1 MDDSV
6 KDNKPKA
13 TLVTVKMDDK
23 ARLLP
28 TKPGCYLMK
37 NKDQQIIY
45 VGKAKNLRSR
55 VTSYFNNSAKNAKT
69 EILVGHIVDFD
80 FIMTT
85 SDAESFVLEN
95 TLIKKH
101 TPKYNIRL
109 KDDKSYPY
117 VLINHNEPFPR
128 LEFMRRVKRG
138 KGVEVFGPFVTGSNV
153 WDILRILTQSFCLR
167 DCKLSEFKKRKEPCL
182 LYQMH
187 QCSAPC
193 VGKID
198 EASYSDD
205 LAFARDM
212 FSGSGTKTIRELEK
226 RMETAAENEEF
237 EKATLIRDNLKTLL
251 AFANNFKQENA
262 EHGDDRNLDV
272 IAFYQ
277 GEIEVDISIYMMR
290 NGVLLGHKNFNFSNL
305 DIVESVEDSVLN
317 YLFQYYSTTYDSLP
331 QLIITQMTSES
342 NELLEAGIT
351 TIDKNIRVRPPQKKY
366 DSFLNLT
373 RDHAFEQ
380 QRVRLLHEDSVY
392 VGLNKLK
399 DLLSLKERPVVLEC
413 YDIAIFQGSSPTASQ
428 IVFHDGKPD
437 KKNYRYYHLEE
448 LPEGNNDFAMMRQ
461 LILRRADNGSL
472 PDVFIVDGGLGQVNV
487 FKEALRELEIPIP
500 VIGIAKSKN
509 VRVKDGFRMEDIK
522 KSEERL
528 IIPGRSNPYFLN
540 QNRSLF
546 KIIVQM
552 RDEAHRFS
560 RKLHHKEEI
569 KRVFNKKVERKPRV
583 PKTPKELK
591 KERIDKTA
599 VEISLDD
606 FELDSED

>member
-13 TLVTVKMDDK
+13 TLVTVKMEDK
-23 ARLLP
+23 AKLLP

-55 VTSYFNNSAKNAKT
+55 VTSYFNSSSKNAKT
-69 EILVGHIVDFD
+69 EILVSHIVDFD

-117 VLINHNEPFPR
+117 VVINHNEPFPR
-128 LEFMRRVKRG
+128 LEFIRRVKRG
-138 KGVEVFGPFVTGSNV
+138 KGIEVFGPFVTGSNV
-153 WDILRILTQSFCLR
+153 WDIIRILTQSFCLR
-167 DCKLSEFKKRKEPCL
+167 DCTLTEFKKRKEPCL

-198 EASYSDD
+198 AVEYEKDM
-205 LAFARDM
+205 AFARDM
-212 FSGSGTKTIRELEK
+212 FSGSGSKTLKELEG
-226 RMETAAENEEF
+226 RMARAAENEEF
-237 EKATLIRDNLKTLL
+237 EKAALIRDNMNKLGE
-251 AFANNFKQENA
+251 FANNFKQENA
-262 EHGDDRNLDV
+262 EHSDEKNLDIV
-272 IAFYQ
+272 AFYQ
-277 GEIEVDISIYMMR
+277 GENEVDISIYMMR

-305 DIVESVEDSVLN
+305 DIVEEVEDSVLN
-317 YLFQYYSTTYDSLP
+317 YLFQYYANTYDSLP
-331 QLIITQMTSES
+331 QLIITQMTEES
-342 NELLEAGIT
+342 NSLLQAGIET
-351 TIDKNIRVRPPQKKY
+351 LDKNIRVRAPQKKY
-366 DSFLNLT
+366 ESFLNLT

-399 DLLSLKERPVVLEC
+399 DLLGLKERPVVLEC
-413 YDIAIFQGSSPTASQ
+413 YDVAIFQGSSPTASQ

-437 KKNYRYYHLEE
+437 KKNYRYYHMEE
-448 LPEGNNDFAMMRQ
+448 RPEGNNDFAMMRE
-461 LILRRADNGSL
+461 LIIRRSDNGSL

-487 FKEALRELEIPIP
+487 FKEVLRELNIPIP

-509 VRVKDGFRMEDIK
+509 IRTKEGFRSEDIK

-528 IIPGRSNPYFLN
+528 IIPGRSNPFFLN

-560 RKLHHKEEI
+560 RKLHHKEET
-569 KRVFNKKVERKPRV
+569 KRVFNKKVPRK
-583 PKTPKELK
+583 K
-591 KERIDKTA
+591 KDLTIGKSRNK
-599 VEISLDD
+599 VEI
-606 FELDSED
+606 ELDPGPEE

>member
-6 KDNKPKA
+6 KDNKSKP
-13 TLVTVKMDDK
+13 TVVTVKLEEK
-23 ARLLP
+23 AKILP

-37 NKDQQIIY
+37 NRDDQIIY

-55 VTSYFNNSAKNAKT
+55 VTSYFNSSAKNAKT
-69 EILVGHIVDFD
+69 EILVSHIVDFD

-117 VLINHNEPFPR
+117 VVINQNEPYPR
-128 LEFMRRVKRG
+128 LEFIRKVKRG
-138 KGVEVFGPFVTGSNV
+138 KGMEVFGPFVTGSNV
-153 WDILRILTQSFCLR
+153 WDVLRILTQSFCLR
-167 DCKLSEFKKRKEPCL
+167 DCTLTEFRKRKEPCL

-193 VGKID
+193 VGKI
-198 EASYSDD
+198 EAAEYEKD

-212 FSGSGTKTIRELEK
+212 FSGSGNKTLKELER
-226 RMETAAENEEF
+226 RMILAAENEEF
-237 EKATLIRDNLKTLL
+237 EKAALIRDNLSKLGD
-251 AFANNFKQENA
+251 FANNFKQENA
-262 EHGDDRNLDV
+262 EHGDEKNLDIV
-272 IAFYQ
+272 AYYQ
-277 GEIEVDISIYMMR
+277 GDNEVDISIYMMR

-305 DIVESVEDSVLN
+305 DIVEDVEDAVLN
-317 YLFQYYSTTYDSLP
+317 YLFQYYSNTYDSLP
-331 QLIITQMTSES
+331 QLIITQLSDDGNSM
-342 NELLEAGIT
+342 LEAGIVT
-351 TIDKNIRVRPPQKKY
+351 VDKNIRVRPPQKKY

-413 YDIAIFQGSSPTASQ
+413 YDVAIFQGSSPTASQ

-448 LPEGNNDFAMMRQ
+448 RPEGNNDFAMMRE
-461 LILRRADNGSL
+461 LIIRRSDNGSL
-472 PDVFIVDGGLGQVNV
+472 PDVFIVDGGLGQVNI
-487 FKEALRELEIPIP
+487 FKEALKELKIAIP
-500 VIGIAKSKN
+500 VVGIAKSKN
-509 VRVKDGFRMEDIK
+509 VRTKDGFKSEDIK

-528 IIPGRSNPYFLN
+528 VIPGRTNPYFLN

-560 RKLHHKEEI
+560 RKLHHKEET
-569 KRVFNKKVERKPRV
+569 KRVFNKKTPRKPKDLNKIV
-583 PKTPKELK
+583 K
-591 KERIDKTA
+591 KAK
-599 VEISLDD
+599 
-606 FELDSED
+606 SEGATEV

>member
-13 TLVTVKMDDK
+13 TLVTVKMEDK
-23 ARLLP
+23 AKLLP

-55 VTSYFNNSAKNAKT
+55 VTSYFNSSSKNAKT
-69 EILVGHIVDFD
+69 EILVSHIVDFD

-117 VLINHNEPFPR
+117 VVINHNEPFPR
-128 LEFMRRVKRG
+128 LEFIRRVKRG
-138 KGVEVFGPFVTGSNV
+138 KGIEVFGPFVTGSNV
-153 WDILRILTQSFCLR
+153 WDIIRILTQSFCLR
-167 DCKLSEFKKRKEPCL
+167 DCTLSEFKKRKEPCL

-193 VGKID
+193 VGKI
-198 EASYSDD
+198 EAVEYEKDM
-205 LAFARDM
+205 AFARDM
-212 FSGSGTKTIRELEK
+212 FSGSGSKTLKELEN
-226 RMETAAENEEF
+226 RMARAAENEEF
-237 EKATLIRDNLKTLL
+237 EKAALIRDNMTKLGE
-251 AFANNFKQENA
+251 FANNFKQENA
-262 EHGDDRNLDV
+262 EHNDEKNLDIV
-272 IAFYQ
+272 AYYQ
-277 GEIEVDISIYMMR
+277 GETEVDISIYMMR

-305 DIVESVEDSVLN
+305 DIVEEVEESVLN
-317 YLFQYYSTTYDSLP
+317 YLFQYYANTYDSLP
-331 QLIITQMTSES
+331 QLIITQMTEES
-342 NELLEAGIT
+342 NSLLQAGIET
-351 TIDKNIRVRPPQKKY
+351 LDKNIRVRAPQKKY
-366 DSFLNLT
+366 ESFLNLT

-399 DLLSLKERPVVLEC
+399 DLLGLKERPVVLEC
-413 YDIAIFQGSSPTASQ
+413 YDVAIFQGSSPTASQ

-437 KKNYRYYHLEE
+437 KKNYRYYHMEE
-448 LPEGNNDFAMMRQ
+448 RPEGNNDFAMMRE
-461 LILRRADNGSL
+461 LIIRRSDNGSL
-472 PDVFIVDGGLGQVNV
+472 PDVFIVDGGLGQVNI
-487 FKEALRELEIPIP
+487 FKEALKELNIAIP
-500 VIGIAKSKN
+500 VVGIAKSKN
-509 VRVKDGFRMEDIK
+509 IRTKEGFRSEDIK

-528 IIPGRSNPYFLN
+528 IIPGRSNPFFLN

-560 RKLHHKEEI
+560 RKLHHKEET
-569 KRVFNKKVERKPRV
+569 KRVFNKKVPRK
-583 PKTPKELK
+583 KKDLTTG
-591 KERIDKTA
+591 KERSKI
-599 VEISLDD
+599 EI
-606 FELDSED
+606 ELDPGPEE

>member
-6 KDNKPKA
+6 KDNKPKP
-13 TLVTVKMDDK
+13 TLVTVKMEDK
-23 ARLLP
+23 AKLLP

-55 VTSYFNNSAKNAKT
+55 VTSYFNSSSKNAKT
-69 EILVGHIVDFD
+69 EILVSHIVDFD

-117 VLINHNEPFPR
+117 VVINHNEPFPR
-128 LEFMRRVKRG
+128 LEFIRRVKRG
-138 KGVEVFGPFVTGSNV
+138 KGIEVFGPFVTGSNV
-153 WDILRILTQSFCLR
+153 WDIIRILTQSFCLR
-167 DCKLSEFKKRKEPCL
+167 DCTLTEFRKRKEPCL

-193 VGKID
+193 VGKISAENYEKD
-198 EASYSDD
+198 M
-205 LAFARDM
+205 AFARDM
-212 FSGSGTKTIRELEK
+212 FSGSGNKTLKELEN
-226 RMETAAENEEF
+226 RMALAAENEEF
-237 EKATLIRDNLKTLL
+237 EKAALIRDNMTKLGE
-251 AFANNFKQENA
+251 FANNFKQENA
-262 EHGDDRNLDV
+262 EHNDEKNLDIV
-272 IAFYQ
+272 AYYQ
-277 GEIEVDISIYMMR
+277 GENEVDISIYMMR

-317 YLFQYYSTTYDSLP
+317 YLFQYYANTYDSLP
-331 QLIITQMTSES
+331 QLIITQMTEES
-342 NELLEAGIT
+342 NGLLQAGIET
-351 TIDKNIRVRPPQKKY
+351 LDKNIRVRAPQKKY
-366 DSFLNLT
+366 ESFLNLT

-399 DLLSLKERPVVLEC
+399 DLLGLKERPVVLEC
-413 YDIAIFQGSSPTASQ
+413 YDVAIFQGSSPTASQ

-437 KKNYRYYHLEE
+437 KKNYRYYHMEE
-448 LPEGNNDFAMMRQ
+448 RPEGNNDFAMMRE
-461 LILRRADNGSL
+461 LIIRRSDNGSL

-487 FKEALRELEIPIP
+487 FKEALKELNIPIP

-509 VRVKDGFRMEDIK
+509 IRTKEGFKSEEIK

-560 RKLHHKEEI
+560 RKLHHKEET
-569 KRVFNKKVERKPRV
+569 KRVFNKKAPRK
-583 PKTPKELK
+583 KKDLTTG
-591 KERIDKTA
+591 KERQKI
-599 VEISLDD
+599 EIQLDD
-606 FELDSED
+606 APEE

>member
-13 TLVTVKMDDK
+13 TLVTVKMEDK
-23 ARLLP
+23 AKLLP

-55 VTSYFNNSAKNAKT
+55 VTSYFNSSSKNAKT
-69 EILVGHIVDFD
+69 EILVSHIVDFD

-117 VLINHNEPFPR
+117 VVINHNEPFPR
-128 LEFMRRVKRG
+128 LEFIRRVKRG
-138 KGVEVFGPFVTGSNV
+138 KGIEVFGPFVTGSNV
-153 WDILRILTQSFCLR
+153 WDIIRILTQSFCLR
-167 DCKLSEFKKRKEPCL
+167 DCTLTEFRKRKEPCL

-198 EASYSDD
+198 ASEYEKDM
-205 LAFARDM
+205 AFARDM
-212 FSGSGTKTIRELEK
+212 FSGSGSKTLKELEH
-226 RMETAAENEEF
+226 RMARAAENEEF
-237 EKATLIRDNLKTLL
+237 EKAALIRDNMSKLGE
-251 AFANNFKQENA
+251 FANNFKQENA
-262 EHGDDRNLDV
+262 EHNDEKNLDIV
-272 IAFYQ
+272 AYYQ
-277 GEIEVDISIYMMR
+277 GENEVDISIYMMR

-305 DIVESVEDSVLN
+305 DIVEEVEDSVLN
-317 YLFQYYSTTYDSLP
+317 YLFQYYANTYDSLP
-331 QLIITQMTSES
+331 QLIITQMTEES
-342 NELLEAGIT
+342 NGLLQAGIET
-351 TIDKNIRVRPPQKKY
+351 LDKNIRVRAPQKKY
-366 DSFLNLT
+366 ESFLNLT

-399 DLLSLKERPVVLEC
+399 DLLGLKERPVVLEC
-413 YDIAIFQGSSPTASQ
+413 YDVAVFQGSSPTASQ

-437 KKNYRYYHLEE
+437 KKNYRYYHMEE
-448 LPEGNNDFAMMRQ
+448 RPEGNNDFAMMRE
-461 LILRRADNGSL
+461 LIIRRSDNGSL
-472 PDVFIVDGGLGQVNV
+472 PDVFIVDGGLGQVNI
-487 FKEALRELEIPIP
+487 FKEALKELNIPIP
-500 VIGIAKSKN
+500 VVGIAKSKN
-509 VRVKDGFRMEDIK
+509 IRTKEGFRSEDIK

-528 IIPGRSNPYFLN
+528 IIPGRSNPFFLN

-560 RKLHHKEEI
+560 RKLHHKEET
-569 KRVFNKKVERKPRV
+569 KRVFNKKVPRKKKDLTTGKERK
-583 PKTPKELK
+583 K
-591 KERIDKTA
+591 
-599 VEISLDD
+599 VEI
-606 FELDSED
+606 ELDPGPEE

>member
-6 KDNKPKA
+6 KDNKTKA
-13 TLVTVKMDDK
+13 TLVTVKMEDK
-23 ARLLP
+23 AKLLP

-55 VTSYFNNSAKNAKT
+55 VSSYFNNSAKNAKT
-69 EILVGHIVDFD
+69 EILVSHIVDFD

-117 VLINHNEPFPR
+117 VVINRNEPFPR
-128 LEFMRRVKRG
+128 LEFVRRVKRA
-138 KGVEVFGPFVTGSNV
+138 KGVDVYGPFVTGSNV
-153 WDILRILTQSFCLR
+153 WEIIRILTQSFCLR
-167 DCKLSEFKKRKEPCL
+167 DCTLSEFKKRKEPCL

-193 VGKID
+193 VGKITA
-198 EASYSDD
+198 EEYERD
-205 LAFARDM
+205 LEYARDM
-212 FSGSGTKTIRELEK
+212 FSGSGNKTLRELER
-226 RMETAAENEEF
+226 RMYEASENEEF
-237 EKATLIRDNLKTLL
+237 EKAALIRDNLKILGD
-251 AFANNFKQENA
+251 FANNFKQENA
-262 EHGDDRNLDV
+262 EHGDEKNLDIV
-272 IAFYQ
+272 AFYQ
-277 GEIEVDISIYMMR
+277 GEIEVDISVYMMR

-305 DIVESVEDSVLN
+305 DIVETLEDSVLN
-317 YLFQYYSTTYDSLP
+317 FLFQYYSTTYDSLP
-331 QLIITQMTSES
+331 DLVITQMDEE
-342 NELLEAGIT
+342 NNQMLETGVST
-351 TIDKNIRVRPPQKKY
+351 LGKNIKVRPPQKKY

-413 YDIAIFQGSSPTASQ
+413 YDVAIFQGSSPTAAQ

-448 LPEGNNDFAMMRQ
+448 RPEGNNDFAMMRE
-461 LILRRADNGSL
+461 LIIRRSDNGSL
-472 PDVFIVDGGLGQVNV
+472 PDVFIVDGGWGQVNV
-487 FKEALRELEIPIP
+487 FKEALKELNIPIP
-500 VIGIAKSKN
+500 VVGIAKSKN
-509 VRVKDGFRMEDIK
+509 VRTKDGFKNEDIK

-560 RKLHHKEEI
+560 RKLHHKEET
-569 KRVFNKKVERKPRV
+569 KRVLGTKKPR
-583 PKTPKELK
+583 KKKELPVQ
-591 KERIDKTA
+591 E
-599 VEISLDD
+599 
-606 FELDSED
+606 

>member
-6 KDNKPKA
+6 KDNKTKA
-13 TLVTVKMDDK
+13 TLVTVKMEDK
-23 ARLLP
+23 AKLLP

-55 VTSYFNNSAKNAKT
+55 VSSYFNNSAKNAKT
-69 EILVGHIVDFD
+69 DILVSHIVDFD

-117 VLINHNEPFPR
+117 VVINRNEPFPR
-128 LEFMRRVKRG
+128 LEFVRRVKRA
-138 KGVEVFGPFVTGSNV
+138 KGVDVYGPFVTGSNV
-153 WDILRILTQSFCLR
+153 WEIIRILTQSFCLR
-167 DCKLSEFKKRKEPCL
+167 DCTLSEFRKRKEPCL

-193 VGKID
+193 VGKITA
-198 EASYSDD
+198 EEYERD
-205 LAFARDM
+205 LDYARDM
-212 FSGSGTKTIRELEK
+212 FSGSGNKTLRELER
-226 RMETAAENEEF
+226 RMYEASENEEF
-237 EKATLIRDNLKTLL
+237 EKAALIRDNLKILGD
-251 AFANNFKQENA
+251 FANNFKQENA
-262 EHGDDRNLDV
+262 EHGDEKNLDIV
-272 IAFYQ
+272 AFYQ
-277 GEIEVDISIYMMR
+277 GEIEVDISVYMMR

-305 DIVESVEDSVLN
+305 DIVETLEDSVLN
-317 YLFQYYSTTYDSLP
+317 FLFQYYSTTYDSLP
-331 QLIITQMTSES
+331 DLIITQMDEE
-342 NELLEAGIT
+342 NNQMLETGVST
-351 TIDKNIRVRPPQKKY
+351 LGKNIRVRPPQKKY

-413 YDIAIFQGSSPTASQ
+413 YDVAIFQGSSPTAAQ

-448 LPEGNNDFAMMRQ
+448 RPEGNNDFAMMRE
-461 LILRRADNGSL
+461 LIIRRSDNGSL
-472 PDVFIVDGGLGQVNV
+472 PDVFIVDGGWGQVNV
-487 FKEALRELEIPIP
+487 FKEALKELNIPIP
-500 VIGIAKSKN
+500 VVGIAKSKN
-509 VRVKDGFRMEDIK
+509 VRTKDGFKNEDIK

-560 RKLHHKEEI
+560 RKLHHKEET
-569 KRVFNKKVERKPRV
+569 KRVLGTKKPR
-583 PKTPKELK
+583 KKKELPVQ
-591 KERIDKTA
+591 E
-599 VEISLDD
+599 
-606 FELDSED
+606 

>member
-6 KDNKPKA
+6 KDNKPNRA
-13 TLVTVKMDDK
+13 LVTVKMEDK
-23 ARLLP
+23 AKLLP

-55 VTSYFNNSAKNAKT
+55 VTSYFNTSSKNAKT
-69 EILVGHIVDFD
+69 EILVSHIVDFD

-117 VLINHNEPFPR
+117 VVINHNEPFPR
-128 LEFMRRVKRG
+128 LEFIRRVKRG
-138 KGVEVFGPFVTGSNV
+138 KGIEVFGPFVTGSNV
-153 WDILRILTQSFCLR
+153 WDIIRILTQSFCLR
-167 DCKLSEFKKRKEPCL
+167 DCTLTEFKKRKEPCL

-198 EASYSDD
+198 AVEYEKDM
-205 LAFARDM
+205 AFARDM
-212 FSGSGTKTIRELEK
+212 FSGSGNKTLKELEH
-226 RMETAAENEEF
+226 RMARAAENEEF
-237 EKATLIRDNLKTLL
+237 EKAALIRDNMTKLSE
-251 AFANNFKQENA
+251 FANNFKQENA
-262 EHGDDRNLDV
+262 EHNDEKNLDIV
-272 IAFYQ
+272 AFYQ
-277 GEIEVDISIYMMR
+277 GENEVDISIYMMR

-305 DIVESVEDSVLN
+305 DIVEEVEDSVLN
-317 YLFQYYSTTYDSLP
+317 YLFQYYANTFDSLP
-331 QLIITQMTSES
+331 QLIITQMTEES
-342 NELLEAGIT
+342 NALLQSGVET
-351 TIDKNIRVRPPQKKY
+351 LDKNIRVRAPMKKY
-366 DSFLNLT
+366 ESFLNLT

-399 DLLSLKERPVVLEC
+399 DLLGLKERPVVLEC
-413 YDIAIFQGSSPTASQ
+413 YDVAIFQGSSPTASQ

-437 KKNYRYYHLEE
+437 KKNYRYYHMEE
-448 LPEGNNDFAMMRQ
+448 RPEGNNDFAMMRE
-461 LILRRADNGSL
+461 LIIRRSDNGSL

-487 FKEALRELEIPIP
+487 FKEVLRELNIPIP
-500 VIGIAKSKN
+500 VVGIAKSKN
-509 VRVKDGFRMEDIK
+509 IRTKDGFRSEDIK

-528 IIPGRSNPYFLN
+528 IIPGRSNPFFLN

-560 RKLHHKEEI
+560 RKLHHKEET
-569 KRVFNKKVERKPRV
+569 KRVFNKKVPRKKKDLTIG
-583 PKTPKELK
+583 KTRNK
-591 KERIDKTA
+591 I
-599 VEISLDD
+599 EI
-606 FELDSED
+606 ELDPGPEGE

>member
-1 MDDSV
+1 MSKGHLKRVLEVDDSV
-6 KDNKPKA
+6 KDNKAKA
-13 TLVTVKMDDK
+13 TLVTVKLEEK
-23 ARLLP
+23 AKLLP

-69 EILVGHIVDFD
+69 DILVSHIVDFD

-117 VLINHNEPFPR
+117 VVINRNEPFPR
-128 LEFMRRVKRG
+128 LEFVRRVKRA

-153 WDILRILTQSFCLR
+153 WEIIRILTQSFCLR
-167 DCKLSEFKKRKEPCL
+167 DCTLSEFRKRKEPCL

-193 VGKID
+193 VEKITTED
-198 EASYSDD
+198 YERD
-205 LAFARDM
+205 LDCARDM
-212 FSGSGTKTIRELEK
+212 FSGSGNKTLRELEK
-226 RMETAAENEEF
+226 RMFEASENEEF
-237 EKATLIRDNLKTLL
+237 EKAAIIRDNLKILGD
-251 AFANNFKQENA
+251 FANNFKQENA
-262 EHGDDRNLDV
+262 EHGDEKNLDIV
-272 IAFYQ
+272 AFYQ

-305 DIVESVEDSVLN
+305 DIVETLEDSVLN
-317 YLFQYYSTTYDSLP
+317 FLFQYYSTTYDSLP
-331 QLIITQMTSES
+331 DLIITQMDEEN
-342 NELLEAGIT
+342 NEMLETGVAT
-351 TIDKNIRVRPPQKKY
+351 LSKNIRVRAPQKKY

-413 YDIAIFQGSSPTASQ
+413 YDVAIFQGSSPTASQ

-448 LPEGNNDFAMMRQ
+448 RPEGNNDFAMMRE
-461 LILRRADNGSL
+461 LIIRRSDNGSL
-472 PDVFIVDGGLGQVNV
+472 PDVFIVDGGWGQVNV
-487 FKEALRELEIPIP
+487 FKEALKELNIPIP
-500 VIGIAKSKN
+500 VVGIAKSKN
-509 VRVKDGFRMEDIK
+509 VRTKDGFKNEDIK

-528 IIPGRSNPYFLN
+528 IIPGRANPYFLN

-560 RKLHHKEEI
+560 RKLHHKEET
-569 KRVFNKKVERKPRV
+569 KRVLGTKK
-583 PKTPKELK
+583 PKKK
-591 KERIDKTA
+591 KEIK
-599 VEISLDD
+599 EPLK
-606 FELDSED
+606 

>member
-1 MDDSV
+1 MDESV

-13 TLVTVKMDDK
+13 TLVTVKMEEK
-23 ARLLP
+23 SKLLP

-37 NKDQQIIY
+37 NKDEQIIY

-55 VTSYFNNSAKNAKT
+55 VSSYFNNSAKNAKT
-69 EILVGHIVDFD
+69 EILVSHIVDFD

-117 VLINHNEPFPR
+117 VVINQNEPFPK
-128 LEFMRRVKRG
+128 LEFVRRVKRG
-138 KGVEVFGPFVTGSNV
+138 KGIEVFGPFVTGSNV
-153 WDILRILTQSFCLR
+153 WDIIRILTQSFCLR
-167 DCKLSEFKKRKEPCL
+167 DCTLTEFKKRKEPCL

-193 VGKID
+193 VGKITPED
-198 EASYSDD
+198 YAKD

-212 FSGSGTKTIRELEK
+212 FSGSGSKTIKALEAK
-226 RMETAAENEEF
+226 MVSAAENEEF
-237 EKATLIRDNLKTLL
+237 EKAALIRDNLLKLGD
-251 AFANNFKQENA
+251 FANNFKQENA
-262 EHGDDRNLDV
+262 EHNDEKNLDI
-272 IAFYQ
+272 IAYYQ
-277 GEIEVDISIYMMR
+277 GENEVDISIYMMR

-305 DIVESVEDSVLN
+305 DIVEDVEDSVLN

-331 QLIITQMTSES
+331 QLIITQLSEEG
-342 NELLEAGIT
+342 NHLLEAGIET
-351 TIDKNIRVRPPQKKY
+351 LDKNIRVRPPQKKY

-413 YDIAIFQGSSPTASQ
+413 YDVAIFQGSSPTASQ

-448 LPEGNNDFAMMRQ
+448 RPEGNNDFAMMRE
-461 LILRRADNGSL
+461 LIIRRSDNGSL
-472 PDVFIVDGGLGQVNV
+472 PDVFIVDGGLGQVNI
-487 FKEALRELEIPIP
+487 FREALKELKIAIP

-509 VRVKDGFRMEDIK
+509 IRTKEGFKSEEIK

-569 KRVFNKKVERKPRV
+569 KRVFNKKVPRK
-583 PKTPKELK
+583 K
-591 KERIDKTA
+591 KEKP
-599 VEISLDD
+599 L
-606 FELDSED
+606 